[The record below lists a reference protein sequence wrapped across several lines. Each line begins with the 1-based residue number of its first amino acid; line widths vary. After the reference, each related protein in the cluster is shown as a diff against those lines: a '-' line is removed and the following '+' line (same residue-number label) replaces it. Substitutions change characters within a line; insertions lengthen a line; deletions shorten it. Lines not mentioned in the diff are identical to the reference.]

1 MCKIVE
7 AKHQHQI
14 LDKITSFLRRLL
26 QNPSFLHHLKSDFSI
41 RTGKSSEYL
50 YSSNII
56 FDVWSFDNGH
66 QGKGIIFL
74 DLELQQA
81 LLNVKHLPS
90 WNNADFTFYRSHII
104 TMKNFDIFFFMLEA
118 FSTDHSVDFITLGS
132 LFL

>member
-1 MCKIVE
+1 ME

-66 QGKGIIFL
+66 QGKGIILL

-90 WNNADFTFYRSHII
+90 
-104 TMKNFDIFFFMLEA
+104 
-118 FSTDHSVDFITLGS
+118 
-132 LFL
+132 